1 MLDKFTR
8 GNRLRLQR
16 VAAAAAAT
24 LVLALAGGALAQPA
38 GGHGGPHPGMMGAGG
53 GDEMLG
59 HVIAHAQSQLK
70 LNTSQS
76 GMFDNAVAQT
86 KAAHATGRS
95 LHQQVK
101 DALTAELA
109 KPEPDL
115 AAVAAAADSTQQ
127 QGIALRRQVRDAWLQ
142 LYATFSPEQKA
153 VVRDLIQQHMTR
165 MAAFQQKMK
174 ARMSGGS

>member
-1 MLDKFTR
+1 MFLTLMQ
-8 GNRLRLQR
+8 GNPLTPRRAL
-16 VAAAAAAT
+16 AAAAAAFA
-24 LVLALAGGALAQPA
+24 LAFAGGALAQPA
-38 GGHGGPHPGMMGAGG
+38 GGHGPHPGMMGAGG

-59 HVIAHAQSQLK
+59 RVIAHAQSQLK

-86 KAAHATGRS
+86 KAAHATGRT

-115 AAVAAAADSTQQ
+115 AAVAAVADSTQQ
-127 QGIALRRQVRDAWLQ
+127 QGIALRHQVRDAWLQ

-153 VVRDLIQQHMTR
+153 VVRDLLQQHMSR
-165 MAAFQQKMK
+165 MAAFQQRMQ